1 MNKISIEN
9 LEDVSSS
16 KEKMERKKLFFH
28 FKNNSNSIVSNSNSL
43 DLYETNNNSKYLSN
57 NPSIESKENYDNN
70 VENKDILDIKDTNAG
85 NNCINFLRKKTK
97 ITFFITREPQK
108 KTKTKLFT
116 TTEYFKNTI
125 TNLFLEKTII
135 MI

>member
-1 MNKISIEN
+1 MKKFHIEH
-9 LEDVSSS
+9 LKEISSS
-16 KEKMERKKLFFH
+16 KEKIKKKQLFYLN
-28 FKNNSNSIVSNSNSL
+28 KKSNNSKVSKSL
-43 DLYETNNNSKYLSN
+43 DLYKSNNNSKYLSN
-57 NPSIESKENYDNN
+57 NPSTQSKKNYNYYIDR
-70 VENKDILDIKDTNAG
+70 KDIFDIKDTNAG

-125 TNLFLEKTII
+125 TNLFLEKISN
-135 MI
+135 M